1 MSLEGT
7 VVPGGLRSEL
17 CLWGVKSWDSLS
29 FLNQFF
35 YIKKSEKITFSQ
47 IFWHMH
53 LNNRTA
59 LESEI
64 SRCNNSRI
72 TCSISKKLVQNIFSN
87 IDFENLH
94 SIWSYNVVISFREFS
109 RIVWKS
115 NNFWW
120 HHFRSIMIRWIRWAY
135 QFSHRKNLEDS

>member
-1 MSLEGT
+1 MFVVDLEFKCPVTSLKWYFSYLLNWSRSWAHSGEFYHLSKMSLQET

-59 LESEI
+59 LKSKI

-72 TCSISKKLVQNIFSN
+72 TCSISMKLLQNIFSN
-87 IDFENLH
+87 LDFANVHL
-94 SIWSYNVVISFREFS
+94 IWSYNVVISLF
-109 RIVWKS
+109 
-115 NNFWW
+115 
-120 HHFRSIMIRWIRWAY
+120 
-135 QFSHRKNLEDS
+135 